1 MKEIQL
7 QTKQSQQKL
16 KSAEKAG
23 LKTLNIV
30 KRINDIKKIMEEN
43 QFLHKRLQKVHP
55 TINVK
60 KINESYK
67 ENIKHSEIITKF
79 SSKVFNTNWFK

>member
-7 QTKQSQQKL
+7 QKKLGQQKI
-16 KSAEKAG
+16 KSVEKAG

-43 QFLHKRLQKVHP
+43 QFLHKRLQEVHP
-55 TINVK
+55 TINGK
-60 KINESYK
+60 KISESYK

-79 SSKVFNTNWFK
+79 SSTIF